1 MAPAQMKSTGGYS
14 RAFSFYDPNK
24 LILLS
29 FLAQARHGLPLN
41 VVPLAFLTFYVAV
54 TTNSLKL
61 ERLLPISI

>member
-1 MAPAQMKSTGGYS
+1 VLFHSTTLTS
-14 RAFSFYDPNK
+14 SF
-24 LILLS
+24 S

-54 TTNSLKL
+54 TTSSLKL